1 MATIPENIKAVFDS
15 TFVKIDTIEEL
26 QKLVDTS
33 ETQLFK
39 SDNTPITI
47 TKETRVD
54 TIKTGMYGFRKEEDV
69 EKNAYKVST
78 EPLNKSF
85 SIKSLLRYGV
95 FRKPILTVLAAAP
108 TEYPEAANSVSLHL
122 GTSEVDAMKEQ
133 GIVLE
138 DNVLKGLADLRNA
151 KTIYL
156 YAKDVK
162 KNTYS
167 KISISKDPNTPTT
180 IYLNP
185 MTPTTRSE
193 EEKKLKAKINGEILS
208 LTAEID
214 SIQTETDESLKTCA
228 KLSSEGTI
236 TGVTTSTLMKNKEK
250 VLEKLTKEKTKL
262 ESNLANPAYITSA
275 VKYGEPITLEKL
287 QKKYIL
293 IISTEPWVTST
304 EQDSPVAAPVATISE
319 ESDTIPEESDT
330 RSEQIVS
337 EQGVPKQIVLEQ
349 GVPDAKSSEEAP
361 KTSSFLGLFGTGG
374 RRKTKKTNKKSRKGK
389 SKKQNKSRKLFRTFY
404 N

>member
-1 MATIPENIKAVFDS
+1 MATIPANIKAVFDS
-15 TFVKIDTIEEL
+15 TYVKIDTIEEL
-26 QKLVDTS
+26 QKLVDTP

-78 EPLNKSF
+78 EPTNKSF
-85 SIKSLLRYGV
+85 SITSLLRYGI

-122 GTSEVDAMKEQ
+122 GASEVDAMKEQ

-138 DNVLKGLADLRNA
+138 NNVLKGLADLRNA
-151 KTIYL
+151 KAIYL

-185 MTPTTRSE
+185 MKPTSRAAE
-193 EEKKLKAKINGEILS
+193 EANIKKQLTENIDALKAELTSVNGETDAS
-208 LTAEID
+208 L
-214 SIQTETDESLKTCA
+214 QTCA
-228 KLSSEGTI
+228 KLSSEGAI
-236 TGVTTSTLMKNKEK
+236 VPVTTGTLQKNKEK
-250 VLEKLTKEKTKL
+250 VAKKIQAEIDTHTSNLGPNFQNYIKRALTYGETIGLEKLKTKYL
-262 ESNLANPAYITSA
+262 L
-275 VKYGEPITLEKL
+275 VV
-287 QKKYIL
+287 
-293 IISTEPWVTST
+293 STKPWVASA
-304 EQDSPVAAPVATISE
+304 DVPVAENGPA
-319 ESDTIPEESDT
+319 
-330 RSEQIVS
+330 
-337 EQGVPKQIVLEQ
+337 
-349 GVPDAKSSEEAP
+349 DANITMDKAQAAEP
-361 KTSSFLGLFGTGG
+361 TVTSGFNPFGFITGSKGG
-374 RRKTKKTNKKSRKGK
+374 RRKTKKSNKKSRKGK
-389 SKKQNKSRKLFRTFY
+389 SKKQNKSRKVFFY
-404 N
+404 